1 MTYELVMQSL
11 ELAAERCEDLTP
23 LVYERLFTE
32 QPDMRALFW
41 RDANHAVKGEMLAQ
55 AIEAVLDMIGGGRY
69 GARMLQNEVVT
80 HAGYDVPPAVF
91 RTFFSVVV
99 AALADLLQGDWTPD
113 MAAQWQGLLSYMDEV
128 VASALSTT

>member
-1 MTYELVMQSL
+1 MSHELVMQSL

-23 LVYERLFTE
+23 LVYERLFRE

-91 RTFFSVVV
+91 RTFYGVV
-99 AALADLLQGDWTPD
+99 AATLAELLGPDWTPQ
-113 MAAQWQGLLSYMDEV
+113 MEAEWRSLLAQMDDV
-128 VASALSTT
+128 VASALTTA